1 MEEKRGNIVLGI
13 ILAILMIIAI
23 VIVIINPNKIEKTA
37 KVTPE
42 TQNETKIENN
52 TNNNIEQINSQEEN
66 ETSMQVGGNFCK
78 IGDKA
83 IFYADKN
90 KSIYMYSVNEN
101 TTTKIATIEKGA
113 NKIYFD

>member
-42 TQNETKIENN
+42 TQR
-52 TNNNIEQINSQEEN
+52 
-66 ETSMQVGGNFCK
+66 
-78 IGDKA
+78 
-83 IFYADKN
+83 
-90 KSIYMYSVNEN
+90 NEN
-101 TTTKIATIEKGA
+101 RK
-113 NKIYFD
+113 

>member
-83 IFYADKN
+83 IFYEDKKIILIQN
-90 KSIYMYSVNEN
+90 IKNIARCRNNYHKSEQRI
-101 TTTKIATIEKGA
+101 
-113 NKIYFD
+113 